1 MVLVVENNKEVVKD
15 TFEIKHEVEQ
25 LEVEEVQNRAKL
37 NGIPKLVHEY
47 IVKYSKYVCYCW
59 VPQSLVLQMATSFE
73 SNMGHKFPS
82 FPPHCNLK
90 NTPTTCTSTINLN
103 LYQKDFANF

>member
-1 MVLVVENNKEVVKD
+1 MVLVVENNKEVIKD
-15 TFEIKHEVEQ
+15 TFGIKH
-25 LEVEEVQNRAKL
+25 EVEEVQNWAKL

-47 IVKYSKYVCYCW
+47 IIKYSKYVYYCW
-59 VPQSLVLQMATSFE
+59 VPQSSILQMATSFR

-90 NTPTTCTSTINLN
+90 NTPTTCTSTTNLN
-103 LYQKDFANF
+103 LY